1 MHEDRRRQLAFHGA
15 IAMLLGLVAGFP
27 FAFVILGQMTGDLR
41 AWRMAHLEGVLNGLL
56 LWAAAGLGPVLRLG
70 ETGQRTVVWALIVT
84 AYGNSIAAIL
94 GATAGERGLA
104 PGGSLA
110 NMTVYLLFMAA
121 LVAVFV
127 AVAAIAT
134 GARSRRP

>member
-1 MHEDRRRQLAFHGA
+1 MHDDRRRQLAFHGA
-15 IAMLLGLVAGFP
+15 AAMLLGLFAGFP
-27 FAFVILGQMTGDLR
+27 FAFVILGQMSGDLR

-56 LWAAAGLGPVLRLG
+56 LWAAAGIGGVLHLG
-70 ETGQRTVVWALIVT
+70 EGAQRTLVWALVVT

-94 GATAGERGLA
+94 GATANQRGLV

-121 LVAVFV
+121 LVAIFL
-127 AVAAIAT
+127 AVGTIAV
-134 GARSRRP
+134 GARRAR

>member
-1 MHEDRRRQLAFHGA
+1 MHDDARRQLGFHGA
-15 IAMLLGLVAGFP
+15 IAIFLGLVAGFP
-27 FAFVILGQMTGDLR
+27 FAFVILGQMAGDLR

-56 LWAAAGLGPVLRLG
+56 LWAVAGFGSVLRLG
-70 ETGQRTVVWALIVT
+70 KRGQQTLVWALVVT

-94 GATAGERGLA
+94 GATAGERGLE
-104 PGGSLA
+104 PGGNLA

-127 AVAAIAT
+127 AVGAVAA
-134 GARSRRP
+134 GARRRP